1 MPTVAAFSGDGRK
14 HAGRLHDP
22 MNPTISRLKILDIV
36 PFGSGPK
43 HEFFALRLTPPKWES
58 CAPGQFV
65 MLRPLPARSEAVCPR
80 PFSICKLTGGHLIV
94 FFQVCGRVTA
104 EMAALQAGDTVQVT
118 GPLGNSLPVRADR
131 PTLILAGGIG
141 IAPFVEYVDKHP
153 RPATLTVEFA
163 HRHPLACYPF
173 EGIAEKCAARSHME
187 TVEQDRDAIVALMEQ
202 RIREFAP
209 AGLVLACGP
218 TPFLRL
224 VGNTAAACGAEAHLC
239 LETRMACGIGA
250 CQGCVVKALLPAA
263 DDAPPVLR
271 SGPAAP
277 PDDGAFVRTCA
288 CGPTFRADQVI
299 F

>member
-1 MPTVAAFSGDGRK
+1 
-14 HAGRLHDP
+14 
-22 MNPTISRLKILDIV
+22 MNPIISRLTILDIV

-43 HEFFALRLTPPKWES
+43 HEFFALRLTPPKWEDS
-58 CAPGQFV
+58 APGQFV
-65 MLRPLPARSEAVCPR
+65 MVRPLPARSEALCPR

-94 FFQVCGRVTA
+94 FFQVRGQVTA
-104 EMAALQAGDTVQVT
+104 EMAALAAGDTVQVT
-118 GPLGNSLPVRADR
+118 GPLGNALPACADR

-163 HRHPLACYPF
+163 HRYPLACYPF
-173 EGIAEKCAARSHME
+173 EGIAERCAARSHRE
-187 TVEQDRDAIVALMEQ
+187 NNGQDRAAFAVLMEQ
-202 RIREFAP
+202 RLREFAP

-224 VGNTAAACGAEAHLC
+224 VRDMSMACGVETHLC

-250 CQGCVVKALLPAA
+250 CQGCVVKAHLPA
-263 DDAPPVLR
+263 DGNAPPLR
-271 SGPAAP
+271 WSGPATP
-277 PDDGAFVRTCA
+277 PGDAAFVRTCA
-288 CGPTFRADQVI
+288 CGPNFRADQIV